1 MEKNGKIYV
10 AGHKGLVGSSLM
22 RRLEKAGFKNIIV
35 KTLQQLDLIRQR
47 DVEDFFAQEKPDYV
61 FLAAAKVGGINANSC
76 NLAEFYYQ
84 NAMIANNVIHAAYEN
99 DVKKLLFL
107 GSSCIYPRMAPQP
120 IPESA
125 LLSDYLE
132 PTNEGYA
139 LAKISALKYCQYLK
153 REKGVN
159 FISAMPTNLYGPNDN
174 FDYETSHVLP
184 ALLRKFHDAKRQN
197 LPHVTIWGSG
207 KPLRE
212 FLYIDDLADALLF
225 LMENYDDEEHI
236 NVGSG
241 EEVSISALAGIIAD
255 VVGYKGKII
264 YDKTK
269 PDGTPRKLLDVS
281 KLTKSG
287 WKVSTSLREGIE
299 MTYDVVK
306 IKI

>member
-1 MEKNGKIYV
+1 
-10 AGHKGLVGSSLM
+10 
-22 RRLEKAGFKNIIV
+22 
-35 KTLQQLDLIRQR
+35 
-47 DVEDFFAQEKPDYV
+47 
-61 FLAAAKVGGINANSC
+61 
-76 NLAEFYYQ
+76 
-84 NAMIANNVIHAAYEN
+84 
-99 DVKKLLFL
+99 
-107 GSSCIYPRMAPQP
+107 MAPQP

-159 FISAMPTNLYGPNDN
+159 FISVMPTNLYGPNDN

-184 ALLRKFHDAKRQN
+184 ALLRRFHDAKQQN

-212 FLYIDDLADALLF
+212 FLYIDDLADAILF
-225 LMENYDDEEHI
+225 LMENYDEEEHI

-241 EEVSISALAGIIAD
+241 EEVSISDLAGIIAD
-255 VVGYKGKII
+255 VVGYKGQIV

-281 KLTKSG
+281 KLTKLG
-287 WKVSTSLREGIE
+287 WKASTSLREGIE
-299 MTYDVVK
+299 MTYDVVTERF
-306 IKI
+306 

>member
-10 AGHKGLVGSSLM
+10 AGHKGLVGSVLI

-35 KTLQQLDLIRQR
+35 KTHQELDLIRQR
-47 DVEDFFAQEKPDYV
+47 DVENFFAQEKPDYV
-61 FLAAAKVGGINANSC
+61 FLAAAKVGGINANSR

-84 NAMIANNVIHAAYEN
+84 NAMIDNNVIHAACEN
-99 DVKKLLFL
+99 DVKKFLFL

-159 FISAMPTNLYGPNDN
+159 FISVMPTNLYGPNDN

-184 ALLRKFHDAKRQN
+184 ALLRRFHDAKQQN

-212 FLYIDDLADALLF
+212 FLYIDDLADAILF
-225 LMENYDDEEHI
+225 LMENYDEEEHI

-241 EEVSISALAGIIAD
+241 EEVSISDLAGIIAD
-255 VVGYKGKII
+255 VVGYKGQIV

-281 KLTKSG
+281 KLTKLG
-287 WKVSTSLREGIE
+287 WKASTSLREGIE
-299 MTYDVVK
+299 MTYDVVTERF
-306 IKI
+306 

>member
-1 MEKNGKIYV
+1 MEKSGKIYV

-22 RRLEKAGFKNIIV
+22 RRLEKAGLINIIV
-35 KTLQQLDLIRQR
+35 KTHQELDLIRQR

-61 FLAAAKVGGINANSC
+61 FLAAAKVGGINANSR

-84 NAMIANNVIHAAYEN
+84 NAMIDNNVIHAACEN
-99 DVKKLLFL
+99 DVKKFLFL

-184 ALLRKFHDAKRQN
+184 ALLRKFHDAKQQN

-212 FLYIDDLADALLF
+212 FLYIDDLADAILF
-225 LMENYDDEEHI
+225 LMENYDEEEHI

-255 VVGYKGKII
+255 VVGYKGQII

-281 KLTKSG
+281 KLTKLG
-287 WKVSTSLREGIE
+287 WKASISLREGIE
-299 MTYDVVK
+299 MTYDLVK
-306 IKI
+306 DKI

>member
-1 MEKNGKIYV
+1 MEKSGKIYV
-10 AGHKGLVGSSLM
+10 AGHSGLVGSVII

-35 KTLQQLDLIRQR
+35 KIHQELDLIRQK

-61 FLAAAKVGGINANSC
+61 FLAAAKVGGINANSR

-84 NAMIANNVIHAAYEN
+84 NAMIDNNVIHAACEN
-99 DVKKLLFL
+99 DVKKFLFL

-212 FLYIDDLADALLF
+212 FLYIDDLADAILF
-225 LMENYDDEEHI
+225 LMENYDEEEHI

-241 EEVSISALAGIIAD
+241 EEVSISALAGIIAT
-255 VVGYKGKII
+255 VVGDKGQII

-281 KLTKSG
+281 KLTKLG
-287 WKVSTSLREGIE
+287 WKASTSLREGIE
-299 MTYDVVK
+299 MTYNIVK
-306 IKI
+306 EKF

>member
-1 MEKNGKIYV
+1 MEKSGKIYV
-10 AGHKGLVGSSLM
+10 AGHKGLVGSVLI
-22 RRLEKAGFKNIIV
+22 RHLEKADFKNIIV
-35 KTLQQLDLIRQR
+35 KTHQELDLIRQS

-61 FLAAAKVGGINANSC
+61 FLAAAKVGGINANSR

-84 NAMIANNVIHAAYEN
+84 NAMIDNNVIHAACEN
-99 DVKKLLFL
+99 DVKKFLFL

-159 FISAMPTNLYGPNDN
+159 FISVMPTNLYGPNDN

-184 ALLRKFHDAKRQN
+184 ALLRKFHDAKQQN

-212 FLYIDDLADALLF
+212 FLYIDDLADAILF
-225 LMENYDDEEHI
+225 LMENYDEEEHI

-241 EEVSISALAGIIAD
+241 EEVSISDLAGIIAD
-255 VVGYKGKII
+255 VVGYKGQII

-281 KLTKSG
+281 KLTKLG
-287 WKVSTSLREGIE
+287 WKASIPLREGIE
-299 MTYDVVK
+299 MTYNIVK
-306 IKI
+306 EEF

>member
-1 MEKNGKIYV
+1 MEKSGKIYV

-22 RRLEKAGFKNIIV
+22 KHLEKAGFKNIIV
-35 KTLQQLDLIRQR
+35 KTHQELDLIRQR

-61 FLAAAKVGGINANSC
+61 FLAAAKVGGINANSR

-84 NAMIANNVIHAAYEN
+84 NAMIDNNVIHAACEN

-139 LAKISALKYCQYLK
+139 LAKISALRYCQYLR

-184 ALLRKFHDAKRQN
+184 ALLRKFHDAKLQE

-225 LMENYDDEEHI
+225 LMENYEEEEHI

-255 VVGYKGKII
+255 VVGFKGQII

-269 PDGTPRKLLDVS
+269 PDGAPRKLLDVS

-287 WKVSTSLREGIE
+287 WKASISLREGIE

-306 IKI
+306 EKF

>member
-22 RRLEKAGFKNIIV
+22 KRLEKAGFKNIIV
-35 KTLQQLDLIRQR
+35 KTHQELDLIRQR

-61 FLAAAKVGGINANSC
+61 FLAAAKVGGINANSR

-84 NAMIANNVIHAAYEN
+84 NAMIDNNVIHAAYEN
-99 DVKKLLFL
+99 DVKKFLFL
-107 GSSCIYPRMAPQP
+107 GSSCVYPRMSPQP

-139 LAKISALKYCQYLK
+139 LAKISALRYCQYLR

-159 FISAMPTNLYGPNDN
+159 FISVMPTNLYGPNDN

-184 ALLRKFHDAKRQN
+184 ALLRKFHDAKRQKF
-197 LPHVTIWGSG
+197 PHVTIWGSG
-207 KPLRE
+207 TPLRE

-225 LMENYDDEEHI
+225 LMENYNEEEHI

-241 EEVSISALAGIIAD
+241 EEVGIGALAGIIAD
-255 VVGYKGKII
+255 VVGYKGQII

-281 KLTKSG
+281 KLTKLG
-287 WKVSTSLREGIE
+287 WKASISLREGIE
-299 MTYDVVK
+299 MTYNVVK
-306 IKI
+306 KKF